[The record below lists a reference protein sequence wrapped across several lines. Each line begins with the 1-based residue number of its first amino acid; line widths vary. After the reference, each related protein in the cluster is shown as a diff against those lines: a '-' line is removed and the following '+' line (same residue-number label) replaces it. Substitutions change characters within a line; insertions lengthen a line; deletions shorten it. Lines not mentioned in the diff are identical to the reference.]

1 MRLCPSYFS
10 LINQDVNFVI
20 YCYSVVE
27 KMFKSTND
35 SNPVH
40 WKGHLDA
47 TPLHAACK
55 NSHLKIVKELIE
67 KGADIKAE

>member
-1 MRLCPSYFS
+1 M
-10 LINQDVNFVI
+10 LINA
-20 YCYSVVE
+20 
-27 KMFKSTND
+27 KD
-35 SNPVH
+35 SKPVH

-55 NSHLKIVKELIE
+55 NSHLKIVKKLLE